1 MTKVDKGEGGGVK
14 KCQILVDVN
23 KVRSLSSEV
32 LMMVR
37 LSMGSIYDMSCDVG
51 NGDSCKRSP
60 SLIPTCAAWILC
72 HYSQLIGPGVSI
84 TDWVWNWDR
93 DLPYSNKMSKSPKS
107 KSSSTFEP
115 GSGVREEHG

>member
-1 MTKVDKGEGGGVK
+1 MTKVDKGGGGVK

-51 NGDSCKRSP
+51 NGDSCKRS
-60 SLIPTCAAWILC
+60 
-72 HYSQLIGPGVSI
+72 QV
-84 TDWVWNWDR
+84 
-93 DLPYSNKMSKSPKS
+93 
-107 KSSSTFEP
+107 
-115 GSGVREEHG
+115 